1 MEAPSLLFRLAGSTG
16 QVIGKLASNAEAI
29 GCFFCTP
36 VRTGGQ
42 LCSKTFSQTS
52 EMADSLA
59 KKASNLLTVL
69 PEGTQV
75 RPKCFKLM
83 MQSVLRTHNPEVP
96 QVDLPFTAAEVADP
110 MWCAVVCDITEQKL
124 HELQWYHQHSARLQ
138 ASHINSSTLF
148 CSLCLEYFVGCIG
161 VLTSVMDNCLCAGY
175 ISLVLYA
182 SSSTGVTF

>member
-1 MEAPSLLFRLAGSTG
+1 
-16 QVIGKLASNAEAI
+16 
-29 GCFFCTP
+29 
-36 VRTGGQ
+36 
-42 LCSKTFSQTS
+42 
-52 EMADSLA
+52 
-59 KKASNLLTVL
+59 
-69 PEGTQV
+69 
-75 RPKCFKLM
+75 M
-83 MQSVLRTHNPEVP
+83 MQSVLRTHNPDVP